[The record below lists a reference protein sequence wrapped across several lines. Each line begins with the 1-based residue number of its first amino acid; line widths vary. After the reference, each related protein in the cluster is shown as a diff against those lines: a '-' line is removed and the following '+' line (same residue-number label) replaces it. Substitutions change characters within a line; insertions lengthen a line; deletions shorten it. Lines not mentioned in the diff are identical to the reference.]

1 MSKTDKPGKPEVD
14 FVATTFIRSW
24 NLIKA
29 YGTRRFM
36 KNLNAG
42 NATGFNQ
49 VVANIA
55 NEREDIGAFAK
66 KLRDEKKSSKP
77 KTKPVKVELKRVVA
91 TTEFI
96 SQPKQ
101 KAAAPVQTP
110 AVTPTIQ

>member
-14 FVATTFIRSW
+14 FAATTFIRSW

-66 KLRDEKKSSKP
+66 KLRDERKSSKP

-91 TTEFI
+91 TEFI

-101 KAAAPVQTP
+101 KPAAAPVQTP
-110 AVTPTIQ
+110 ATIQ